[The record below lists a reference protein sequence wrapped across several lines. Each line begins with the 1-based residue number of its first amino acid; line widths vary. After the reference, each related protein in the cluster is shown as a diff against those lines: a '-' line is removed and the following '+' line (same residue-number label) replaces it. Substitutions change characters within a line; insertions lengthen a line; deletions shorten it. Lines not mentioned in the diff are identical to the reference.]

1 MTVATGGMSGCQRL
15 CTGVGC
21 SQAGFATST
30 LHTWHAGCEG
40 DGVNNQR
47 APRPARACRRTRIQ
61 AIGKP
66 KCTIGI
72 RQASPLAQSHA
83 VLTRDRAWVDRDG
96 RLACGSRRLGRHDP
110 LALSCLGVYL
120 EHPRQVIWD
129 SWYKMTSDTPHPRQ
143 RSRDACRLA
152 LLGRGKLNSL
162 PQHTFKSA
170 SSHDRARE
178 DPIFFVSVGNGSEPV
193 HLYDFKTFRVPSFT
207 WFELF

>member
-1 MTVATGGMSGCQRL
+1 MSGCQRL

-110 LALSCLGVYL
+110 LALSCLGAPAAGYMGLRVQNDLGYTPSTTKVTRCVSFGPL
-120 EHPRQVIWD
+120 GPR
-129 SWYKMTSDTPHPRQ
+129 
-143 RSRDACRLA
+143 
-152 LLGRGKLNSL
+152 KLNSL
-162 PQHTFKSA
+162 PQQTFKSA
-170 SSHDRARE
+170 SSHGRARE
-178 DPIFFVSVGNGSEPV
+178 APIFCFCGKW
-193 HLYDFKTFRVPSFT
+193 L
-207 WFELF
+207 

>member
-152 LLGRGKLNSL
+152 LLGRDKLNSL
-162 PQHTFKSA
+162 PQQTFKSA
-170 SSHDRARE
+170 SSHGRARE
-178 DPIFFVSVGNGSEPV
+178 APIFLFLWEMALNRCIFTTLRPFVS
-193 HLYDFKTFRVPSFT
+193 PSFT
-207 WFELF
+207 IAWV